1 MIDRLQLQQA
11 TIADTQ
17 SILRIQKLAFQ
28 SEAEIYNNFNI
39 PPLVQS
45 LDSMQADFSSF
56 DFYKALYEGK
66 IIGAIKVQLVD
77 KHKLWIG
84 RLAVDP
90 DYQNRGAGKFM
101 MKEIERIY
109 EFVNIYELFTGEKSK
124 RNIQFYKS
132 LGYQIAEYF
141 HEPEHADILLV
152 KMVKYR

>member
-1 MIDRLQLQQA
+1 MIDRPELRKA
-11 TIADTQ
+11 TIADAR

-28 SEAEIYNNFNI
+28 SEAEIHNNINI

-56 DFYKALYEGK
+56 DFYKALYKDK
-66 IIGAIKVQLVD
+66 IVGAIKIQLID

-84 RLAVDP
+84 RLVVDP
-90 DYQNRGAGKFM
+90 DFQNRGIGKFM
-101 MKEIERIY
+101 MEEIEHMY
-109 EFVNIYELFTGEKSK
+109 EFVKIYELFTGEKSK